1 VNILWL
7 SWRDIRNPEAGGA
20 EVFTNEVLQRLA
32 GMGHNVTLFAAEFPG
47 SSGSERIDR
56 VEVRRSGSKY
66 GVYGRAKEFCVTN
79 EKSFDVIIDEMNV
92 RPFLTP
98 QFVRGRPVVGLIH
111 QVPRKA
117 LLYEL
122 PFPVNYIV
130 YHYLVRKW
138 LSNYRDV
145 PTMTVSASQQQLL
158 REFGIRRTYV
168 VPEGLSVAPL
178 ASLPLK
184 ESTPT
189 VVFMGRLKKYKL
201 ADHAV
206 KAFSLVKERI
216 PEAKMY
222 VIGDGYMRKKL
233 ERIAHIDVTFLG
245 RVSDQAKYHAV
256 RKAHL
261 LLVPSVEEGWGLV
274 VTEANAMGT
283 PAVAYNV
290 AGLRDSVKD
299 GFTGVVT
306 KENTPQS
313 MASAAINLLQDKEKL
328 QSLSANALRYAK
340 TFSWDKSAHAIEE
353 IIRTVAA
360 EKKSSDDSRVVSA

>member
-1 VNILWL
+1 VDILWL

-32 GMGHNVTLFAAEFPG
+32 GMGHSVTLFSAEFPG
-47 SSGSERIDR
+47 SSSIERIAKI
-56 VEVRRSGSKY
+56 EVRRSGSKY
-66 GVYGRAKEFCVTN
+66 GVYGKAKEFCIMH
-79 EKSFDVIIDEMNV
+79 EESFDVIIDEMNV

-98 QFVRGRPVVGLIH
+98 QFVRKRPVVGLIH

-130 YHYLVRKW
+130 YHYLVKKW

-145 PTMTVSASQQQLL
+145 PTMTVSDSQQQLL
-158 REFGIRRTYV
+158 REFGVRRTFV
-168 VPEGLSVAPL
+168 VPEGLSVPPL

-189 VVFMGRLKKYKL
+189 VVFMGRLKRYKL

-206 KAFSLVKERI
+206 RAFSLIKERI

-222 VIGDGYMRKKL
+222 VIGDGDIRKKV
-233 ERIAHIDVTFLG
+233 ERMAHSDVTFLG
-245 RVSDQAKYHAV
+245 RVSDRAKYHAV

-290 AGLRDSVKD
+290 AGFRDSVKD
-299 GFTGVVT
+299 GITGVVT

-313 MASAAINLLQDKEKL
+313 MASAAISLLQDREKL
-328 QSLSANALRYAK
+328 QSLSANALKYSR
-340 TFSWDKSAHAIEE
+340 TFSWDKSARAIEE
-353 IIRTVAA
+353 IIRAVAS
-360 EKKSSDDSRVVSA
+360 ENKSSDDSQILSA

>member
-1 VNILWL
+1 MDILWL

-32 GMGHNVTLFAAEFPG
+32 GIGHNVTLFAAEFPG
-47 SSGSERIDR
+47 SSNRERIDR
-56 VEVRRSGSKY
+56 IEVCRSGSKY
-66 GVYGRAKEFCVTN
+66 GVYGKAKEFCIMH
-79 EKSFDVIIDEMNV
+79 EESFDVIIDEMNV

-98 QFVRGRPVVGLIH
+98 KFVKKRPVVGLIH

-122 PFPVNYIV
+122 PFPINYV
-130 YHYLVRKW
+130 LYHYLVRKW
-138 LSNYRDV
+138 LANYRDV

-158 REFGIRRTYV
+158 REFGVKRTFV
-168 VPEGLSVAPL
+168 VPEGLSVSPL
-178 ASLPLK
+178 GSLPLK

-189 VVFMGRLKKYKL
+189 VVFIGRLKRYKL
-201 ADHAV
+201 ADHAIR
-206 KAFSLVKERI
+206 AFSLIKERI

-233 ERIAHIDVTFLG
+233 ERMAHSDVTFLG
-245 RVSDQAKYHAV
+245 RVSDKAKYHAV

-290 AGLRDSVKD
+290 AGLRDSVRH
-299 GFTGVVT
+299 GSTGIVT
-306 KENTPQS
+306 EENTPQS
-313 MASAAINLLQDKEKL
+313 MASEAISLLQDRGKL
-328 QSLSANALRYAK
+328 ERLSANALRYAR
-340 TFSWDKSAHAIEE
+340 TFSWDNTARAIEE
-353 IIRTVAA
+353 IIKSVASQNYI
-360 EKKSSDDSRVVSA
+360 KR